1 MKLQSPDETARTSA
15 PADPDETPEA
25 GAIKSY

>member
-1 MKLQSPDETARTSA
+1 MNVVARTA
-15 PADPDETPEA
+15 VPADPDETPEA